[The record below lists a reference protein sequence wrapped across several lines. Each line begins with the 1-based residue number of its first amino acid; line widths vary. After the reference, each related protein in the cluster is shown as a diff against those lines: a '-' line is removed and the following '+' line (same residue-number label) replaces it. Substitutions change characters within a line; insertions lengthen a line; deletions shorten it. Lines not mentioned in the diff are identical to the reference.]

1 MELDGYSFVLLKRGP
16 RALEF
21 SDEELDRLQE
31 QHLAHLG
38 AMREQGHLLLAGPFS
53 DQADETLR
61 GFCLYRTSVEETRRL
76 AESDP
81 SVRAGRMAVD
91 VMGWWTARGALAE
104 LAGSLPTSDA
114 SGCASAARR

>member
-1 MELDGYSFVLLKRGP
+1 MELESYSFVLLKRGP

-21 SDEELDRLQE
+21 SQEELEELQA
-31 QHLAHLG
+31 QHLGHLD
-38 AMREQGHLLLAGPFS
+38 AMREQGHLLIAGPFS

-61 GFCLYRTSVEETRRL
+61 GFCLYRTGVEETRRL

-91 VMGWWTARGALAE
+91 VMGWWTGRGALAG
-104 LAGSLPTSDA
+104 LARQFVDE
-114 SGCASAARR
+114 

>member
-16 RALEF
+16 RAFEF
-21 SDEELDRLQE
+21 SDEELEQLQA
-31 QHLAHLG
+31 QHLGHLD
-38 AMREQGHLLLAGPFS
+38 AMHEQGHLLLAGPFS

-104 LAGSLPTSDA
+104 LASQLADE
-114 SGCASAARR
+114 

>member
-16 RALEF
+16 RAFEY

-38 AMREQGHLLLAGPFS
+38 AMREQGHLLIAGPFS
-53 DQADETLR
+53 EQPDEALR

-104 LAGSLPTSDA
+104 LAGQLADE
-114 SGCASAARR
+114 

>member
-16 RALEF
+16 RASSTE
-21 SDEELDRLQE
+21 EELDRLQE
-31 QHLAHLG
+31 QHLAHLD

-76 AESDP
+76 VESDP
-81 SVRAGRMAVD
+81 SVQAVGWRSTSWAGGRD
-91 VMGWWTARGALAE
+91 
-104 LAGSLPTSDA
+104 
-114 SGCASAARR
+114 AARSRASRQLADE

>member
-16 RALEF
+16 RAFDF

-31 QHLAHLG
+31 QHLAHLD
-38 AMREQGHLLLAGPFS
+38 AMKEQGHLLVAGPFS
-53 DQADETLR
+53 NQPDDSLR

-76 AESDP
+76 AQSDP

-91 VMGWWTARGALAE
+91 VMGWWTGRGALAG
-104 LAGSLPTSDA
+104 LAGQLADE
-114 SGCASAARR
+114 